1 MSKVELIKYPTEKD
15 WEYCKTCTLNTVGK
29 KLVNKE
35 VTSEWKH
42 KILMSEHSPIRELWF
57 GFKMEIPYWVSVH
70 FARHH
75 EGVNHFVQTQRTDR
89 TGIDRNEIP
98 QGAMVYHI
106 MTVNAQAL
114 INMSH
119 KRLCMQ
125 ASEETR
131 EVMREICKLVIKVC
145 PEIREML
152 VPNCLYRNGECTEF
166 FPCKKEVKVA

>member
-98 QGAMVYHI
+98 QGTMVSHI

-166 FPCKKEVKVA
+166 FPCKKEKAA